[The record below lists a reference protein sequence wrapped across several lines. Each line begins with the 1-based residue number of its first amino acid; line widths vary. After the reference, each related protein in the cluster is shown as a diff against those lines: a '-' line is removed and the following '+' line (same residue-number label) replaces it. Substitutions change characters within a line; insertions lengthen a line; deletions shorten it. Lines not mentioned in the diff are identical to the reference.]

1 MVILEVDALGCR
13 REGRALLDG
22 VSLQVRAGEI
32 LVVLGPN
39 GAGKS
44 TLMRHLCGE
53 WTASSGGV
61 RVQGQPLASLSVA
74 ERALHMAVLSQHSVL
89 EFPYPVRDIVGWGR
103 MPHATGYGHDRH
115 VVDACLDVCDI
126 THLADEPWTHLS
138 GGERQRV
145 QWARVLAQVW
155 ETRNAVLL
163 LDEPTSAL
171 DLAHQ
176 HQLLA
181 GLRDRVR
188 RQGQAV
194 VMTLHDLNL
203 AARYADC
210 ILLMQCGRVV
220 AAGDTSAMLSP
231 DLIRQVFGIDVRV
244 VVHPHDDHPVVV
256 I

>member
-1 MVILEVDALGCR
+1 MVILEAAQLGCR
-13 REGRALLDG
+13 REGRALLES
-22 VSLQVRAGEI
+22 VALQSREGEM

-53 WTASSGGV
+53 WRPTSGSV
-61 RVQGQPLASLSVA
+61 RLQGRPLEELSHA
-74 ERALHMAVLSQHSVL
+74 ERALRMAVMSQHTRL
-89 EFPYPVRDIVGWGR
+89 EFPYPVRDVVGWGR
-103 MPHATGYGHDRH
+103 LPHATGHEHDQCI
-115 VVDACLDVCDI
+115 VEACMVFADI
-126 THLADEPWTHLS
+126 SHLADEPWTHLS

-155 ETRNAVLL
+155 DRPNAALL

-171 DLAHQ
+171 DLSHQ

-181 GLRDRVR
+181 ALRDRIRSQQQTVI
-188 RQGQAV
+188 
-194 VMTLHDLNL
+194 MTLHDLNL
-203 AARYADC
+203 AARYADR

-220 AAGDTSAMLSP
+220 AFGETAGILSP
-231 DLIRQVFGIDVRV
+231 SLIRQVFGMEVRV
-244 VVHPHDDHPVVV
+244 IPHPHDDHPLVV

>member
-1 MVILEVDALGCR
+1 VVILEAGGLGCR

-22 VSLQVRAGEI
+22 VGLQAQAGEVV
-32 LVVLGPN
+32 VVLGPN

-53 WTASSGGV
+53 WTATSGEV
-61 RVQGQPLASLSVA
+61 CLQGRPLFAWSA
-74 ERALHMAVLSQHSVL
+74 TDRALRMAVLSQQSL
-89 EFPYPVRDIVGWGR
+89 LDFPYPVRDIVGWGR
-103 MPHATGYGHDRH
+103 MPHATGQERDDQ
-115 VVDACLDVCDI
+115 VVRECLAFCDV
-126 THLADEPWTHLS
+126 THLAEEPWTHLS

-155 ETRNAVLL
+155 ETPNAALL

-181 GLRDRVR
+181 GLRERVR
-188 RQGQAV
+188 QRQQTV

-203 AARYADC
+203 AARYADR
-210 ILLMQCGRVV
+210 ILLLQCGRVV
-220 AAGDTSAMLSP
+220 AAGDTSSILSP

-244 VVHPHDDHPVVV
+244 VAHPHDDHPVVV

>member
-1 MVILEVDALGCR
+1 MVILDVDGLGCR

-22 VSLQVRAGEI
+22 VSLQARAGEI

-44 TLMRHLCGE
+44 TLMRHLGGE
-53 WTASSGGV
+53 WTPSSGGV
-61 RVQGQPLASLSVA
+61 RLHGTPLAGLPVA
-74 ERALHMAVLSQHSVL
+74 DRALRLAVLSQHAVL

-103 MPHATGYGHDRH
+103 MPHATGYSHDRH
-115 VVDACLDVCDI
+115 IVEACLAFCDV

-145 QWARVLAQVW
+145 QWARVLAQGW
-155 ETRNAVLL
+155 ETRHALLL

-181 GLRDRVR
+181 GLRERVR
-188 RQGQAV
+188 QQGQAV

-203 AARYADC
+203 AARYADR

-220 AAGDTSAMLSP
+220 AAGETSSMLTP

-244 VVHPHDDHPVVV
+244 MAHPHDDHPVVV

>member
-1 MVILEVDALGCR
+1 MVILEADRIGCR
-13 REGRALLDG
+13 REGRALLGD
-22 VSLQVRAGEI
+22 VSLEARAGEI

-53 WTASSGGV
+53 WTPGAGDI
-61 RVQGQPLASLSVA
+61 RLQGKRLAALTATGRSL
-74 ERALHMAVLSQHSVL
+74 RLAVLSQQTVL

-103 MPHATGYGHDRH
+103 MPHATGLGHDRRI
-115 VVDACLDVCDI
+115 VDECLAFCDI
-126 THLADEPWTHLS
+126 SHLADEPWTHLS

-145 QWARVLAQVW
+145 QWARVLAQGW
-155 ETRNAVLL
+155 DTRNTVLL

-203 AARYADC
+203 AARYADR
-210 ILLMQCGRVV
+210 ILWMQCGRVV
-220 AAGDTSAMLSP
+220 ATGDTSAMLTP

-244 VVHPHDDHPVVV
+244 VAHPHDDHPVVV